1 MPTLDQAR
9 DHILRQ
15 YGDDIGKRREELIT
29 PALVLDIDA
38 AQRNID
44 HMANELKQMG
54 KATIR
59 PHYKTHK
66 SPDLAR
72 RQLQAG
78 AGGLSMA
85 TVWEAAVLA
94 AAGMDDLFVVN
105 TVSHPA
111 KLRTLAELARNHRI
125 LVAVDETANA
135 AAHSA
140 AAVAA
145 GSTLGIMVEVDT
157 GMDRC
162 GVDTARDCVALARR
176 VTDLPGLRFEG
187 ITGYE
192 GHCSLTPDSDLRH
205 ERQREAMTFFTG
217 VADLLESNGVPCKIR
232 SAGGIAT
239 WKWTA
244 AFPGLTEIQAGTYVV
259 MDNFHGQMVPGF
271 EHSLTIQATVISRQS
286 GKVIVDAGNKSVAD
300 PADVTIVGHDLEVVR
315 FDEEH
320 GIFAAPGGSSLRV
333 GDSVALVPGYS
344 PSTVNWYDAYHVVRD
359 DVVVDIWPIIP
370 RGPGHHGL
378 ADGRRARPRRAPRLG
393 PCQDP
398 IRRSILRVER
408 MVSP

>member
-1 MPTLDQAR
+1 MPSCDDPPPAGTLRRNAMPDPAR
-9 DHILRQ
+9 ILREAYDNVRHD
-15 YGDDIGKRREELIT
+15 YGTAIGQRRDELIT

-44 HMANELKQMG
+44 RMASELKQMG
-54 KATIR
+54 AATIR

-72 RQLQAG
+72 RQLLAG

-85 TVWEAAVLA
+85 TVWEAAILA

-111 KLRTLAELARNHRI
+111 KLRTLAELARDHRI
-125 LVAVDETANA
+125 LVAVDEAANA

-162 GVDTARDCVALARR
+162 GVDTARDCLALARQ

-192 GHCSLTPDSDLRH
+192 GHCSLTFDNELRH

-217 VADLLESNGVPCKIR
+217 VADLLETNGIPCKIR

-239 WKWTA
+239 WRWTA
-244 AFPGLTEIQAGTYVV
+244 RYPGLTEIQAGTYVV
-259 MDNFHGQMVPGF
+259 MDNYHGRMVPHF
-271 EHSLTIQATVISRQS
+271 EHSLTIQASVISRQS
-286 GKVIVDAGNKSVAD
+286 GKVIVDAGNK
-300 PADVTIVGHDLEVVR
+300 
-315 FDEEH
+315 
-320 GIFAAPGGSSLRV
+320 
-333 GDSVALVPGYS
+333 
-344 PSTVNWYDAYHVVRD
+344 
-359 DVVVDIWPIIP
+359 
-370 RGPGHHGL
+370 
-378 ADGRRARPRRAPRLG
+378 
-393 PCQDP
+393 
-398 IRRSILRVER
+398 
-408 MVSP
+408 

>member
-1 MPTLDQAR
+1 MPDSAA
-9 DHILRQ
+9 ILQETRERVRHQ
-15 YGDDIGKRREELIT
+15 YGDAIGRGRDELIT

-44 HMANELKQMG
+44 RMASELKQLG
-54 KATIR
+54 SATIR

-66 SPDLAR
+66 SPELAR
-72 RQLQAG
+72 RQVQAG

-94 AAGMDDLFVVN
+94 GAGMDDLFVVN
-105 TVSHPA
+105 TVAHPA
-111 KLRTLAELARNHRI
+111 KIRMLAELARDHRI
-125 LVAVDETANA
+125 LVAVDEVPNA
-135 AAHSA
+135 AELSA
-140 AAVAA
+140 AAVKA

-162 GVDTARDCVALARR
+162 GIDTAAEVLAAVRKIM
-176 VTDLPGLRFEG
+176 DLPALRFEG

-192 GHCSLTPDSDLRH
+192 GHCSLTPDNELRH
-205 ERQREAMTFFTG
+205 ERQRTAMKFFTG
-217 VADLLESNGVPCKIR
+217 VAGLLEENGIPCQIR

-239 WKWTA
+239 WQWTA
-244 AFPGLTEIQAGTYVV
+244 AYPGLTEIQAGTYVV
-259 MDNFHGQMVPGF
+259 MDNFHGRMVPDF
-271 EHSLTIQATVISRQS
+271 EHSLTIQASVISRQS
-286 GKVIVDAGNKSVAD
+286 DKVIVDAGNKSVAD
-300 PADVTIVGHDLEVVR
+300 PADVTMLGHDLEVFR

-320 GIFAAPGGSSLRV
+320 GIFAASGGSPLKV

-344 PSTVNWYDAYHVVRD
+344 PSTVNWYDAYHVVED

-378 ADGRRARPRRAPRLG
+378 AGLAGAAP
-393 PCQDP
+393 
-398 IRRSILRVER
+398 
-408 MVSP
+408 

>member
-1 MPTLDQAR
+1 MPDYALILQAAHER
-9 DHILRQ
+9 VRQQ
-15 YGDDIGKRREELIT
+15 YGNAVGQRRDELIT

-44 HMANELKQMG
+44 RMASELKQLG
-54 KATIR
+54 SATIR

-66 SPDLAR
+66 SPELAR
-72 RQLQAG
+72 RQVQAG

-94 AAGMDDLFVVN
+94 GAGMDDLFVVN

-111 KLRTLAELARNHRI
+111 KIRMLAELARDHRI
-125 LVAVDETANA
+125 LVAVDEVPNA
-135 AAHSA
+135 AELSA
-140 AAVAA
+140 AAVTA

-162 GVDTARDCVALARR
+162 GIDTAAEVLAAVRKIM
-176 VTDLPGLRFEG
+176 DLPALRFEG

-192 GHCSLTPDSDLRH
+192 GHCSLTPDNELRH
-205 ERQREAMTFFTG
+205 ERQRTAMKFFTG
-217 VADLLESNGVPCKIR
+217 VAGLLEENGIPCQIR

-239 WKWTA
+239 WQWTA
-244 AFPGLTEIQAGTYVV
+244 AYPGLTEIQAGTYVV
-259 MDNFHGQMVPGF
+259 MDNFHGRMVPDF
-271 EHSLTIQATVISRQS
+271 EHSLTIQASVISRQS

-300 PADVTIVGHDLEVVR
+300 PADVTMLGHDLEVFR

-320 GIFAAPGGSSLRV
+320 GIFAAPGGSPLKV

-344 PSTVNWYDAYHVVRD
+344 PSTVNWYDAYHVVED

-378 ADGRRARPRRAPRLG
+378 AGLAEAG
-393 PCQDP
+393 P
-398 IRRSILRVER
+398 
-408 MVSP
+408 

>member
-1 MPTLDQAR
+1 MPDPAR
-9 DHILRQ
+9 ILREAYDTVRRD
-15 YGDDIGKRREELIT
+15 YGRAIGQRRDELIT

-44 HMANELKQMG
+44 HMASELKQMG
-54 KATIR
+54 AATIR

-85 TVWEAAVLA
+85 TVWEAAILA

-105 TVSHPA
+105 TVAHPA
-111 KLRTLAELARNHRI
+111 KLRVLAELAREHRM
-125 LVAVDETANA
+125 LVAVDEAANA
-135 AAHSA
+135 AVVSA
-140 AAVAA
+140 AAVTA
-145 GSTLGIMVEVDT
+145 GSTLGIMIEVDT

-162 GVDTARDCVALARR
+162 GTDSAADCLALARQ

-192 GHCSLTPDSDLRH
+192 GHCSMTPDHDLRH
-205 ERQREAMTFFTG
+205 ERQRAAMKFFTD
-217 VADLLESNGVPCKIR
+217 VAGQLEADGIPCPIR

-239 WKWTA
+239 WNWTA
-244 AFPGLTEIQAGTYVV
+244 AYPGVTEIQAGTYVV
-259 MDNFHGQMVPGF
+259 MDNFHGRMVPGF
-271 EHSLTIQATVISRQS
+271 EHSLTIAATVISRQS

-300 PADVTIVGHDLEVVR
+300 PADVTMVGHDHPVLR

-320 GIFAAPGGSSLRV
+320 GIFDAAGGSPLRV
-333 GDSVALVPGYS
+333 GDPVRLVPGYS
-344 PSTVNWYDAYHVVRD
+344 PSTVNWYDAYHVVQGD
-359 DVVVDIWPIIP
+359 IVADIWPVIP
-370 RGPGHHGL
+370 RGPGHHGI
-378 ADGRRARPRRAPRLG
+378 ADPG
-393 PCQDP
+393 
-398 IRRSILRVER
+398 
-408 MVSP
+408 

>member
-1 MPTLDQAR
+1 MPNSAPTVQQAR
-9 DHILRQ
+9 DHVRHQ
-15 YGDDIGKRREELIT
+15 YGHDIGRRREELIT

-44 HMANELKQMG
+44 RMASELRNMG
-54 KATIR
+54 SATIR

-66 SPDLAR
+66 SPELAR

-78 AGGLSMA
+78 ASGLSMA

-94 AAGMDDLFVVN
+94 GAGMDNLFVVN

-111 KLRTLAELARNHRI
+111 KIRLLAGLARDHQI
-125 LVAVDETANA
+125 LVAVDEAPNA

-140 AAVAA
+140 AAVRA
-145 GSTLGIMVEVDT
+145 GSTLGILIEVDT

-162 GVDTARDCVALARR
+162 GVDTAEEALALARH
-176 VTDLPGLRFEG
+176 VMGLPGLRFEG

-192 GHCSLTPDSDLRH
+192 GHCSLTFDNELRH
-205 ERQREAMTFFTG
+205 ERQREAMKFFTG
-217 VADLLESNGVPCKIR
+217 VADTLETNGIACKIR

-239 WKWTA
+239 WQWTA
-244 AFPGLTEIQAGTYVV
+244 AYPGITEIQAGTYVV

-286 GKVIVDAGNKSVAD
+286 DRVIVDAGNKSVAD
-300 PADVTIVGHDLEVVR
+300 PADVTIVGHDHKVFR

-320 GIFAAPGGSSLRV
+320 GIFSAAEGSSLKV
-333 GDSVALVPGYS
+333 GDPVALVPGYS
-344 PSTVNWYDAYHVVRD
+344 PSTVNWYDAYHVVQE
-359 DVVVDIWPIIP
+359 DVVVDIWPITP

-378 ADGRRARPRRAPRLG
+378 ADLAAAAH
-393 PCQDP
+393 
-398 IRRSILRVER
+398 
-408 MVSP
+408 

>member
-1 MPTLDQAR
+1 MTHDSHVHPQEVFMPDSAAILQKAYDRAR
-9 DHILRQ
+9 HE
-15 YGDDIGKRREELIT
+15 YGGAIGQHRNELIT
-29 PALVLDIDA
+29 PALMLDIDA
-38 AQRNID
+38 AQWNID
-44 HMANELKQMG
+44 RMASELKELG

-85 TVWEAAVLA
+85 TVWEAAVLV

-105 TVSHPA
+105 TVAHPA
-111 KLRTLAELARNHRI
+111 KLRVLAELARDHRI
-125 LVAVDETANA
+125 LVAVDEAGNA

-162 GVDTARDCVALARR
+162 GVDTAQECLALARQ
-176 VTDLPGLRFEG
+176 VMELPGVRFEG

-192 GHCSLTPDSDLRH
+192 GHCSLTFDNELRH

-217 VADLLESNGVPCKIR
+217 VADLLEANGIPCKIR

-239 WKWTA
+239 WRWTA
-244 AFPGLTEIQAGTYVV
+244 GYPGLTEIQAGTYVV
-259 MDNFHGQMVPGF
+259 MDNYHGRMVPHF
-271 EHSLTIQATVISRQS
+271 EHSLTIQASVISRQS
-286 GKVIVDAGNKSVAD
+286 GKVIVDAGNKSVAAPD
-300 PADVTIVGHDLEVVR
+300 EVTIVGHDHKVFR

-320 GIFAAPGGSSLRV
+320 GIFSAPLGSPLQV
-333 GDSVALVPGYS
+333 GDRVTLVPGYS
-344 PSTVNWYDAYHVVRD
+344 PSTVNWYDAYHVVQD

-378 ADGRRARPRRAPRLG
+378 AGLAAPAR
-393 PCQDP
+393 
-398 IRRSILRVER
+398 
-408 MVSP
+408 

>member
-1 MPTLDQAR
+1 MPDPAR
-9 DHILRQ
+9 ILREAYDTVRRD
-15 YGDDIGKRREELIT
+15 YGRAIGQRRDELIT

-44 HMANELKQMG
+44 HMASELKQMG
-54 KATIR
+54 AATIR

-85 TVWEAAVLA
+85 TVWEAAILA

-105 TVSHPA
+105 TVAHPA
-111 KLRTLAELARNHRI
+111 KLRVLAELAREHRV
-125 LVAVDETANA
+125 LVAVDEAENA
-135 AAHSA
+135 ASASA
-140 AAVAA
+140 AAVTA

-162 GVDTARDCVALARR
+162 GTDNAADCLAVAQE
-176 VTDLPGLRFEG
+176 VMDLPGLRFEG

-192 GHCSLTPDSDLRH
+192 GHCSMTPDHDLRH
-205 ERQREAMTFFTG
+205 ERQRAAMKFFTD
-217 VADLLESNGVPCKIR
+217 VAGQLEADGIPCPIR

-239 WKWTA
+239 WNWTA
-244 AFPGLTEIQAGTYVV
+244 AYPGVTEIQAGTYVV
-259 MDNFHGQMVPGF
+259 MDNFHGRMVPGF
-271 EHSLTIQATVISRQS
+271 EHSLTIAATVISRQS

-300 PADVTIVGHDLEVVR
+300 PADVTMVGHDHPVLR

-320 GIFAAPGGSSLRV
+320 GIFDAAGGSPLRV
-333 GDSVALVPGYS
+333 GDPVGLVPGYS
-344 PSTVNWYDAYHVVRD
+344 PSTVNWYDAYHVVQGD
-359 DVVVDIWPIIP
+359 IVVDIWPVIP
-370 RGPGHHGL
+370 RGPGHHGI
-378 ADGRRARPRRAPRLG
+378 ANPG
-393 PCQDP
+393 
-398 IRRSILRVER
+398 
-408 MVSP
+408 

>member
-1 MPTLDQAR
+1 MPDPAR
-9 DHILRQ
+9 ILREAYNNVRHE
-15 YGDDIGKRREELIT
+15 YGTAIGQRRDELIT

-44 HMANELKQMG
+44 HMASELKQMG
-54 KATIR
+54 AATIR

-85 TVWEAAVLA
+85 TVWEAAILA

-105 TVSHPA
+105 TVAHPA
-111 KLRTLAELARNHRI
+111 KLRVLAELARDHRV
-125 LVAVDETANA
+125 LVAVDEAPNA

-140 AAVAA
+140 AAVTA

-162 GVDTARDCVALARR
+162 GVDDAADCLAVARQ

-192 GHCSLTPDSDLRH
+192 GHCSMTPDHDLRH
-205 ERQREAMTFFTG
+205 ERQREAMKFFTG
-217 VADLLESNGVPCKIR
+217 VAELLEAEGIPCPIR

-239 WKWTA
+239 WNWTA
-244 AFPGLTEIQAGTYVV
+244 AYPGLTEIQAGTYVV
-259 MDNFHGQMVPGF
+259 MDNFHGQMVSGF

-300 PADVTIVGHDLEVVR
+300 PADVTMVGHDHKVIR

-320 GIFAAPGGSSLRV
+320 GIFDAAGGSRLRV
-333 GDSVALVPGYS
+333 GDPVALVPGYS
-344 PSTVNWYDAYHVVRD
+344 PSTVNWYDAYHVVHE

-370 RGPGHHGL
+370 RGPGHHGIT
-378 ADGRRARPRRAPRLG
+378 DRG
-393 PCQDP
+393 
-398 IRRSILRVER
+398 
-408 MVSP
+408 

>member
-1 MPTLDQAR
+1 MPDPAR
-9 DHILRQ
+9 ILREAYDTVRRD
-15 YGDDIGKRREELIT
+15 YGRAIGQRRDELIT

-44 HMANELKQMG
+44 HMASELKQMG
-54 KATIR
+54 AATIR

-85 TVWEAAVLA
+85 TVWEAAILA

-105 TVSHPA
+105 TVAHPA
-111 KLRTLAELARNHRI
+111 KLRVLAELAREHRV
-125 LVAVDETANA
+125 LVAVDEAENA
-135 AAHSA
+135 ASASA
-140 AAVAA
+140 AAVTA

-162 GVDTARDCVALARR
+162 GTDSAADCLAVAREVM
-176 VTDLPGLRFEG
+176 DLPGLRFEG

-192 GHCSLTPDSDLRH
+192 GHCSMTPDHDLRH
-205 ERQREAMTFFTG
+205 ERQRAAMKFFTD
-217 VADLLESNGVPCKIR
+217 VAGQLEADGIPCPIR

-239 WKWTA
+239 WNWTA
-244 AFPGLTEIQAGTYVV
+244 AYPGVTEIQAGTYVV
-259 MDNFHGQMVPGF
+259 MDNFHGRMVPGF
-271 EHSLTIQATVISRQS
+271 EHSLTIAATVISRQS

-300 PADVTIVGHDLEVVR
+300 PADVTMVGHDHKVLR

-320 GIFAAPGGSSLRV
+320 GIFDAAGGSPLRV
-333 GDSVALVPGYS
+333 GDPVRLVPGYS
-344 PSTVNWYDAYHVVRD
+344 PSTVNWYDAYHVVQGD
-359 DVVVDIWPIIP
+359 IVVDIWPVIP
-370 RGPGHHGL
+370 RGPGHHGI
-378 ADGRRARPRRAPRLG
+378 ANPG
-393 PCQDP
+393 
-398 IRRSILRVER
+398 
-408 MVSP
+408 

>member
-9 DHILRQ
+9 DHVHHQ

-44 HMANELKQMG
+44 HMATELKELG

-111 KLRTLAELARNHRI
+111 KLRMLAELARDHRI
-125 LVAVDETANA
+125 LVAVDEAANA

-145 GSTLGIMVEVDT
+145 GSTLGIMIEVDT

-162 GVDTARDCVALARR
+162 GVDTAGDCLALARQ

-205 ERQREAMTFFTG
+205 SRQREAMTFFTG
-217 VADLLESNGVPCKIR
+217 VADLLESDGIGCKIR

-259 MDNFHGQMVPGF
+259 MDNFHGRMVPGF

-286 GKVIVDAGNKSVAD
+286 GQVIVDAGNKSVAD
-300 PADVTIVGHDLEVVR
+300 PADVTIVGRDLEVVR

-320 GIFAAPGGSSLRV
+320 GIFAAPGGSPLRT

-359 DVVVDIWPIIP
+359 DVVIDVWPIIP

-378 ADGRRARPRRAPRLG
+378 AG
-393 PCQDP
+393 PT
-398 IRRSILRVER
+398 R
-408 MVSP
+408 

>member
-1 MPTLDQAR
+1 MLDAAQILDEAYERAR
-9 DHILRQ
+9 RE
-15 YGDDIGKRREELIT
+15 YGDAIGQRRADLVT
-29 PALVLDIDA
+29 PALVLDADA

-44 HMANELKQMG
+44 HMAAELTRMG
-54 KATIR
+54 AATIR

-72 RQLQAG
+72 RQVQAG

-85 TVWEAAVLA
+85 TVWEAAILA

-105 TVSHPA
+105 TVAHPA
-111 KLRTLAELARNHRI
+111 KIRMLAELARDHRI
-125 LVAVDETANA
+125 LVAVDEAPNA
-135 AAHSA
+135 EAHSA
-140 AAVAA
+140 AAVKA

-162 GVDTARDCVALARR
+162 GVDTAQDCLALARH
-176 VTDLPGLRFEG
+176 VTDLPGLRFDG

-192 GHCSLTPDSDLRH
+192 GHCSLTFDNVLRH
-205 ERQREAMTFFTG
+205 QRQREAMNFFTS
-217 VADLLESNGVPCKIR
+217 VAGLLESHGIPCPIR

-239 WKWTA
+239 WNWTA

-259 MDNFHGQMVPGF
+259 MDNFHGQMVPDF

-286 GKVIVDAGNKSVAD
+286 DKVIVDAGNKSVAD
-300 PADVTIVGHDLEVVR
+300 PADVSIVGHDLKVFR

-320 GIFAAPGGSSLRV
+320 GIFAAPDGSSLRV
-333 GDSVALVPGYS
+333 GDAVALVPGYS
-344 PSTVNWYDAYHVVRD
+344 PSTVNWYDVYHVVRD
-359 DVVVDIWPIIP
+359 GVVTDIWPIIP

-378 ADGRRARPRRAPRLG
+378 ASVG
-393 PCQDP
+393 
-398 IRRSILRVER
+398 
-408 MVSP
+408 

>member
-1 MPTLDQAR
+1 MTSNTEEVPMPDPAR
-9 DHILRQ
+9 ILQESYDRARQ
-15 YGDDIGKRREELIT
+15 EYGGSIGQRRAELVT

-44 HMANELKQMG
+44 HMASELKSIG
-54 KATIR
+54 GATIR

-72 RQLQAG
+72 RQLAAG
-78 AGGLSMA
+78 ARGLSMA
-85 TVWEAAVLA
+85 TVWEAAILA

-105 TVSHPA
+105 TVAHPA
-111 KLRTLAELARNHRI
+111 KQRALAELARDHRI
-125 LVAVDETANA
+125 LVAVDDAANA
-135 AAHSA
+135 AALSA

-162 GVDTARDCVALARR
+162 GVDSAADCLTLARR
-176 VTDLPGLRFEG
+176 VADLPGLRFEG

-192 GHCSLTPDSDLRH
+192 GHCSLTRENDLRH
-205 ERQREAMTFFTG
+205 ERQREAMAFFTG
-217 VADLLESNGVPCKIR
+217 VAALLEADGIGCPIR

-239 WKWTA
+239 WNWTA
-244 AFPGLTEIQAGTYVV
+244 AFPGMTEIQAGTYVV
-259 MDNFHGQMVPGF
+259 MDNFHGVMVPGF

-286 GKVIVDAGNKSVAD
+286 GKVIVDAGSKSVAD
-300 PADVTIVGHDLEVVR
+300 PADVTIIGHDLPVFR

-320 GIFAAPGGSSLRV
+320 GIFDATGGSALHV
-333 GDSVALVPGYS
+333 ADAVALVPGYS
-344 PSTVNWYDAYHVVRD
+344 PSTVNWYDAYHVVQD

-370 RGPGHHGL
+370 RGPGHHGIS
-378 ADGRRARPRRAPRLG
+378 DLG
-393 PCQDP
+393 
-398 IRRSILRVER
+398 
-408 MVSP
+408 

>member
-1 MPTLDQAR
+1 MPDPAGILQDAYERAR
-9 DHILRQ
+9 HE
-15 YGDDIGKRREELIT
+15 YAKAIGQRREELIT

-44 HMANELKQMG
+44 RMASELKRMG

-105 TVSHPA
+105 TVAHPD
-111 KLRTLAELARNHRI
+111 KLRVLAELARDHRI
-125 LVAVDETANA
+125 LVAVDEAANA

-162 GVDTARDCVALARR
+162 GVDTAQDCLALARR
-176 VTDLPGLRFEG
+176 VTELPGLRFEG

-192 GHCSLTPDSDLRH
+192 GHCSLTSDRELRH

-217 VADLLESNGVPCKIR
+217 VAGLLEANGIPCPIR

-239 WKWTA
+239 WNWTA

-286 GKVIVDAGNKSVAD
+286 RKVIVDAGNKSVAD
-300 PADVTIVGHDLEVVR
+300 PSDVTIVGQDLEVSR

-320 GIFAAPGGSSLRV
+320 GIFSAPRGSTLQV
-333 GDSVALVPGYS
+333 GDAVALVPGYS

-359 DVVVDIWPIIP
+359 EVVVDIWPIIP

-378 ADGRRARPRRAPRLG
+378 
-393 PCQDP
+393 DP
-398 IRRSILRVER
+398 
-408 MVSP
+408 

>member
-1 MPTLDQAR
+1 MPDPAR
-9 DHILRQ
+9 ILQESYDRA
-15 YGDDIGKRREELIT
+15 RREYGAAVGRPRGKLAT

-44 HMANELKQMG
+44 HMASELKSIG
-54 KATIR
+54 GATIR

-72 RQLQAG
+72 RQLAAG
-78 AGGLSMA
+78 ARGLSMA
-85 TVWEAAVLA
+85 TVWEAAILA

-105 TVSHPA
+105 TVAHPA
-111 KLRTLAELARNHRI
+111 KLAALAGLARDHRI
-125 LVAVDETANA
+125 LVAVDEVANA
-135 AAHSA
+135 EALSA

-162 GVDTARDCVALARR
+162 GVDSAADALALARR
-176 VTDLPGLRFEG
+176 VADLPGLRFDG

-192 GHCSLTPDSDLRH
+192 GHCSLTRDNDLRH
-205 ERQREAMTFFTG
+205 ERQREAMAFFTG
-217 VADLLESNGVPCKIR
+217 VAALLEADGLGCPIR

-239 WKWTA
+239 WNWTA
-244 AFPGLTEIQAGTYVV
+244 AFPGMTEIQAGTYVV
-259 MDNFHGQMVPGF
+259 MDNFHGVMVPGF

-286 GKVIVDAGNKSVAD
+286 GKVIVDAGSKSVAD
-300 PADVTIVGHDLEVVR
+300 PADVSIVGHDLPVFR

-320 GIFAAPGGSSLRV
+320 GIFDAGGGSALRV
-333 GDSVALVPGYS
+333 GDAVALVPGYS

-359 DVVVDIWPIIP
+359 GVVVDIWPIIP
-370 RGPGHHGL
+370 RGPGHHGIS
-378 ADGRRARPRRAPRLG
+378 DLG
-393 PCQDP
+393 
-398 IRRSILRVER
+398 
-408 MVSP
+408 

>member
-1 MPTLDQAR
+1 MTELDQAK
-9 DHILRQ
+9 DHVLRQ
-15 YGDDIGKRREELIT
+15 YADDIGKRREELIT

-44 HMANELKQMG
+44 HMASELKQLG
-54 KATIR
+54 RATIR

-78 AGGLSMA
+78 AVGLSMA

-111 KLRTLAELARNHRI
+111 KLRMLAELARDHRI
-125 LVAVDETANA
+125 LVAVDEPANA
-135 AAHSA
+135 AAHSV

-162 GVDTARDCVALARR
+162 GVDTAQECLALARQ
-176 VTDLPGLRFEG
+176 VTELPALRFEG

-192 GHCSLTPDSDLRH
+192 GHCSLTFESDLRH
-205 ERQREAMTFFTG
+205 ERQREAMAFFTG
-217 VADLLESNGVPCKIR
+217 VADLLEANGIPCKIR

-239 WKWTA
+239 WRWTA
-244 AFPGLTEIQAGTYVV
+244 GYPGLTEIQAGTYVV
-259 MDNFHGQMVPGF
+259 MDNFHGKMVPHF

-286 GKVIVDAGNKSVAD
+286 GKVIVDAGNKSVAAPD
-300 PADVTIVGHDLEVVR
+300 EVSIVGQDLKVFR

-320 GIFAAPGGSSLRV
+320 GIFAAPEGSALRV
-333 GDSVALVPGYS
+333 GDRVALVPGYS
-344 PSTVNWYDAYHVVRD
+344 PSTVNWYDAYHVVSG
-359 DVVVDIWPIIP
+359 DVVTDIWPIIP

-378 ADGRRARPRRAPRLG
+378 ADAVGPAR
-393 PCQDP
+393 
-398 IRRSILRVER
+398 
-408 MVSP
+408 

>member
-1 MPTLDQAR
+1 MLDAAQILNEAYERAR
-9 DHILRQ
+9 RE
-15 YGDDIGKRREELIT
+15 YGDAIGQQRADLVT
-29 PALVLDIDA
+29 PALVLDVDA

-44 HMANELKQMG
+44 HMATELRRMG
-54 KATIR
+54 AATIR

-72 RQLQAG
+72 RQVQAS

-85 TVWEAAVLA
+85 TVWEAAILA

-105 TVSHPA
+105 TVAHPA
-111 KLRTLAELARNHRI
+111 KIRTLAELARDHRI
-125 LVAVDETANA
+125 LVAVDEAANA
-135 AAHSA
+135 EAHSA
-140 AAVAA
+140 AAVRA

-162 GVDTARDCVALARR
+162 GVDTAQDCLALARH
-176 VTDLPGLRFEG
+176 VTDLPGLRFDG

-192 GHCSLTPDSDLRH
+192 GHCSLTFDNVLRH
-205 ERQREAMTFFTG
+205 QRQREAMGFFTS
-217 VADLLESNGVPCKIR
+217 VAQLLEEHSIPCPIR

-239 WKWTA
+239 WNWTA

-259 MDNFHGQMVPGF
+259 MDNFHGQMVPDF

-286 GKVIVDAGNKSVAD
+286 DKVIVDAGNKSVAD
-300 PADVTIVGHDLEVVR
+300 PADVSIVGHDLKVFR

-320 GIFAAPGGSSLRV
+320 GIFAAPDGSPLRV
-333 GDSVALVPGYS
+333 GDAVSLVPGYS
-344 PSTVNWYDAYHVVRD
+344 PSTVNWYDVYHVVRD
-359 DVVVDIWPIIP
+359 DVVTDIWPIIP

-378 ADGRRARPRRAPRLG
+378 G
-393 PCQDP
+393 
-398 IRRSILRVER
+398 
-408 MVSP
+408 